1 MNQTKLK
8 GHAIFRR
15 AMIVMLIF
23 AGLITITGTSVEDEK
38 STPDTR
44 ELGVYSIVVTE
55 YKDNGGLVTQENTS
69 KFDDATPPIL
79 KKAGDVYYDE
89 AGNITGE
96 SEDSDGDGTLDWSY
110 TYTYNSGNLKTMAV
124 YDKIK
129 EGKLEAAQ
137 FFYDANGNL
146 IKREADSSYDGA
158 TFTEEQ
164 RFLYEYEEISGK
176 WKMTIEKLDE
186 NADGTFE
193 YTNIFSNNDTTGNL
207 ENVKYYFGDE
217 TEPYSASS
225 YTYVEVGGVWY
236 IESAGT
242 DLDNNGETDFS
253 YAYEYDGNGNQTLI
267 RGLLGDVEDGTV
279 VSVTYSS
286 YDTGNRLIRDKV
298 DEDGDGK
305 FESVVYYDYY
315 DDGQLKSKKT
325 DYDDNGKGEEFDLT
339 YNWTYKTIQ
348 E

>member
-1 MNQTKLK
+1 MERYNNMKETKKTCSTILR
-8 GHAIFRR
+8 GTV
-15 AMIVMLIF
+15 IVMLAI
-23 AGLITITGTSVEDEK
+23 AGFITIIGTSEEEK

-44 ELGVYSIVVTE
+44 ERGEFTFTVTE
-55 YKDNGGLVTQENTS
+55 SKNGDLVTHRNTV
-69 KFDDATPPIL
+69 KRDAEQIL
-79 KKAGDVYYDE
+79 KKEGDEYYDTSE
-89 AGNITGE
+89 NLTEE

-124 YDKIK
+124 YNKIK

-146 IKREADSSYDGA
+146 IKREADLSYDGT

-253 YAYEYDGNGNQTLI
+253 YAYEYDGNGNQILI
-267 RGLLGDVEDGTV
+267 QGLLGDVEDGTV

-286 YDTGNRLIRDKV
+286 YDTGNRLIKDEI

-305 FESVVYYDYY
+305 FEAVVYYDYY
-315 DDGQLKSKKT
+315 NDGKLKSKKT
-325 DYDDNGKGEEFDLT
+325 DYDNDGKGEEFDVI
-339 YNWTYKTIQ
+339 YNWIYLP
-348 E
+348 